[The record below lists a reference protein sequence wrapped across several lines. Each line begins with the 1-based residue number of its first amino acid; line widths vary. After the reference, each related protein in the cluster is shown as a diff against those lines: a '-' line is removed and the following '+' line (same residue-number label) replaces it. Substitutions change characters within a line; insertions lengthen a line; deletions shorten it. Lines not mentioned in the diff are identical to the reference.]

1 MSPIELDTVDLA
13 LCLGLIGLA
22 IVISLWQKLDL
33 ASQFVFSAGRALLQ
47 LLVVGYVLDIVF
59 ALNNPIA
66 VVVIVMV
73 MLSIAAVVA
82 RNRIVPRDKQLLLI
96 VWLAIFASLLL
107 TLSYV
112 IVAIVQPVPWYRP
125 QYLIPLAGMLLGN
138 AMNSAALS
146 GERLT
151 SSIKQNYLAIET
163 YLALGATPKQ
173 AISQYQ
179 KAAIRTGLIPILNNM
194 LVVGLVSLPGM
205 FTGQIL
211 AGANPL
217 NAASYQIL
225 ILFAIAFTNF
235 LVAVLVTE
243 GVYRR
248 FFNQDFQLLV

>member
-22 IVISLWQKLDL
+22 VVISLWQKLDL
-33 ASQFVFSAGRALLQ
+33 ASQFLHSAGRALLQ
-47 LLVVGYVLDIVF
+47 LLVVGYAIDIVF

-66 VVVIVMV
+66 VIVTIGL

-82 RNRIVPRDKQLLLI
+82 RNRIAPREKQLLVI

-151 SSIKQNYLAIET
+151 STIKQNYLEIET
-163 YLALGATPKQ
+163 YLSLGATPQQ
-173 AISQYQ
+173 AIADYQ
-179 KAAIRTGLIPILNNM
+179 KEAIRTGLIPILNNM
-194 LVVGLVSLPGM
+194 MVVGLVSLPGM

-211 AGANPL
+211 AGADPL

-235 LVAVLVTE
+235 LVAVLITE

-248 FFNQDFQLLV
+248 FFNQDSQLLV